1 MPTNSGIQKLLAQ
14 PNACLFHILKQMFFT
29 HRLACWPDLVRLP
42 RLCRCSICRQPR
54 MVAAAPQPFAWA
66 AMQWRRHGISVGLG
80 SLSALELVPVQQHCR
95 ISLDLLRGPF
105 LNGGYIGVVLN
116 RGVALDAAGMLRC
129 RATLPESFEVDVEAG
144 HAVSLEVGAAAL
156 GRSGDDLSRPDSTKQ
171 AIGRKGFSLALAALC
186 LSALGVD
193 STKHPA

>member
-1 MPTNSGIQKLLAQ
+1 MLAVVAGDDACDVLGRLQGAHQHLALGADLLNGN
-14 PNACLFHILKQMFFT
+14 P
-29 HRLACWPDLVRLP
+29 
-42 RLCRCSICRQPR
+42 
-54 MVAAAPQPFAWA
+54 WA

-95 ISLDLLRGPF
+95 IRLDLLRGPF

-129 RATLPESFEVDVEAG
+129 RAILPESFEVDVEAG